1 MQNLQKLI
9 IRSNNESN
17 NSEKCSSPIEFTN
30 KYKSY
35 SDETRG
41 VARVRYIVPHPPF
54 NTFTLV
60 AMIVPIRMCR
70 LPHPQNCLATSLD
83 ATEHD
88 DYKDIS
94 E

>member
-1 MQNLQKLI
+1 MNQTIQKNAAPPL
-9 IRSNNESN
+9 
-17 NSEKCSSPIEFTN
+17 EFTN

-35 SDETRG
+35 SDATRG

-54 NTFTLV
+54 DTFTLV

-70 LPHPQNCLATSLD
+70 LPHPRNCLATSLD

-88 DYKDIS
+88 DYKVIS